1 MTQKDGPKMR
11 WKVKEFLEQHG
22 KTPYALIKAS
32 GLTQTTIYGISQG
45 KPTEAR
51 FQTLESLIRG
61 LEALTGKQVELTDV
75 LEVVRDAP

>member
-1 MTQKDGPKMR
+1 MTAKDGPRMR
-11 WKVKEFLEQHG
+11 WKVKEFLELHG

-51 FQTLESLIRG
+51 FETLECLIRG
-61 LEALTGKQVELTDV
+61 LESLTGQTVELTDI
-75 LEVVRDAP
+75 LDVVR